1 MSEVGSAITYLRS
14 PLAVRARC
22 EQILEVG
29 LAGKLA
35 HFTVDLSAL
44 PAVIAKVVEVT
55 RATYPDLTVPYLG
68 RMSHFR
74 AGGVDRIE
82 SLQQQMNVRG
92 TTPEERPR
100 ALADLVVVSA
110 LLDTASNES
119 WRFREPGTGALF
131 ARSEGIALASLQ
143 AFRSGLF
150 SSDPDNP
157 LRADANALRTL
168 DPVRLAAAFQIT
180 IDNPLHA
187 LEERTKLVRALGGA
201 VAMAPRIFRYGRP
214 GGLVD
219 ALRATGTTLTAPAIL
234 GALID
239 GLGPIWPATTTL
251 GEGNAIVALGDVWRH
266 PAAGGSGPSEGFVP
280 FHARTQWLAYSL
292 FEPLEGAGFSIQQPG
307 ALTGIPEQRNGGL
320 LVDLGVLVPRAATTR
335 DTIHAIGDELVV
347 EWRALT
353 VALLDRVADGVQKA
367 LAKSPQELPL
377 SCVLQGTWSAG
388 RAVAAELRPSGMPPI
403 RVADS
408 SVL

>member
-1 MSEVGSAITYLRS
+1 MSEVGSAIAYLRS

-44 PAVIAKVVEVT
+44 PSVIAKVVEVT
-55 RATYPDLTVPYLG
+55 RAAYPDLAIPYLG

-92 TTPEERPR
+92 MTPEERPR

-110 LLDTASNES
+110 LLDTATNES

-131 ARSEGIALASLQ
+131 ARSEGIALASLH

-150 SSDPDNP
+150 SSDPDYP

-180 IDNPLHA
+180 IDNALPA

-201 VAMAPRIFRYGRP
+201 VAMAPRIFRFGRP

-239 GLGPIWPATTTL
+239 GLGPIWPASTTL
-251 GEGNAIVALGDVWRH
+251 GDVALGDVWRH

-280 FHARTQWLAYSL
+280 FHGRSQWLAYSL

-307 ALTGIPEQRNGGL
+307 ALTGIPELRNGGL
-320 LVDLGVLVPRAATTR
+320 LVDAGVLVPRSAETLDA
-335 DTIHAIGDELVV
+335 IHAIGDELVV

-353 VALLDRVADGVQKA
+353 VAILDRVADGVQKA
-367 LAKSPQELPL
+367 LEKSPQELPL

-388 RAVAAELRPSGMPPI
+388 RAIAAERRPNGTPPI
-403 RVADS
+403 RVSDS
-408 SVL
+408 AVL